1 MYLADL
7 KRIKNRSIYSLTSPS
22 YFIYIFLI
30 LVALFSVIIL
40 IWSNVAIMDDV
51 IKASVMLRPSSTV
64 SSVRCV
70 TSGEL
75 YIKNYSNG
83 DKVNQGDFLFSLDTT
98 TFETE
103 LESYKLKQ
111 NKNDED
117 IFVYQ
122 ILLSTIEKG
131 KIDNIEKKSE
141 AYLKSNSYLLEKSR
155 QEKIVEDARIKYTRE
170 KNAPEGLRVQQ
181 NINDL
186 ENYYMQT
193 KYSYETWIN
202 NQIIE
207 TKEKL
212 SSFESEKKNIKTRI
226 TELERTIKNSKMYAP
241 VSGCISESNKLNL
254 GDYVLAGEEILRIV
268 PENDKSLKADIY
280 VDPLYVARVKI
291 GDDVKIKFPGLA
303 PSRYGM
309 IETKVSL
316 VPPDVTL
323 TKNGD
328 TVFIVEAVIESP
340 FLYTKQGQYARL
352 LPGINAEARIIT
364 DKSTVLQMILKKL
377 DFLN

>member
-1 MYLADL
+1 MADL